1 MAITVYTPAIQVTLF
16 KVVQRSAGTDGAAA
30 RYTAAQRTV
39 DLTPYLGDAG
49 AVRTAKAL
57 SEAAGGFSITFAD
70 KTDPAISDSAY
81 AVIEPMDGI
90 EIRAARSPNLY
101 AGGNLPLIMR
111 GYVISVRRAESVD
124 AEGNPQRAVIV
135 QGQDAGA
142 LWLLNNL
149 YFMLS
154 TLPVSQGG
162 SKDYLSIFQLN
173 AVTGIAPQLYS
184 ANQFM
189 QTFVDQVVNPRVRML
204 DIVSSNQFPTF
215 TVAAS
220 VPDGAVYPQQGINL
234 DAMSLWQAASMF
246 ADRPWN
252 EFFIQDL
259 EAGPQL
265 VFRPV
270 PYKDLTGNYIIN
282 GAVDPGT
289 INLDIAAVVA
299 LDVMRSNARVAN
311 FWWVPVGNSSL
322 LTNGAATTAALISGE
337 PLETGYEN
345 NDPNL
350 YGVRRMEAA
359 SNLLPTS
366 IGAIPGM
373 LPPAERQTAAAD
385 ITQWNIAR
393 ATQLKLMNH
402 DNSVYEE
409 GTALVQGNENLVIG
423 KYLHLTRGALVADYY
438 IERVAHSFSP
448 MKTWTTNL
456 AMVRGT
462 GFLNRIKYTGSPS
475 AAEGRYGPYSTQ

>member
-1 MAITVYTPAIQVTLF
+1 MAITVYTPAIQVTLY
-16 KVVQRSAGTDGAAA
+16 KVVQRTAATDGAAA
-30 RYTAAQRTV
+30 RYTGAQRTL

-57 SEAAGGFSITFAD
+57 SEAAGGFSIVFAD
-70 KTDPAISDSAY
+70 KTDPTIQDTAY
-81 AVIEPMDGI
+81 AAIEPMDGI

-101 AGGNLPLIMR
+101 AGGKLPLIMR
-111 GYVISVRRAESVD
+111 GYVSSVRRAESVD
-124 AEGNPQRAVIV
+124 AEGNPQRSVIV

-149 YFMLS
+149 YFMLA
-154 TLPVSQGG
+154 TLPVAQGG
-162 SKDYLSIFQLN
+162 TKDYLSIFQLN
-173 AVTGIAPQLYS
+173 AVTGIAPQLYPV
-184 ANQFM
+184 NQFM

-204 DIVSSNQFPTF
+204 DIVSSNQFPPF
-215 TVAAS
+215 AVAAS

-265 VFRPV
+265 VFRPT
-270 PYKDLTGNYIIN
+270 PYRDLTGNYIMN
-282 GAVDPGT
+282 GATDPGT
-289 INLDIAAVVA
+289 IDLDISAVVS

-322 LTNGAATTAALISGE
+322 LTNSLANLNALQKGE

-373 LPPAERQTAAAD
+373 LPPFEQSAGAGD
-385 ITQWNIAR
+385 VTQWNINR

-402 DNSVYEE
+402 DNSALEE
-409 GTALVQGNENLVIG
+409 GTALVQGNENLAIG
-423 KYLHLTRGALVADYY
+423 KYLHLTRGSLVADYY

-456 AMVRGT
+456 VLVRGT
-462 GFLNRIKYTGSPS
+462 GFVNRIKSTGSAS
-475 AAEGRYGPYSTQ
+475 AAEKRKGPYTTP